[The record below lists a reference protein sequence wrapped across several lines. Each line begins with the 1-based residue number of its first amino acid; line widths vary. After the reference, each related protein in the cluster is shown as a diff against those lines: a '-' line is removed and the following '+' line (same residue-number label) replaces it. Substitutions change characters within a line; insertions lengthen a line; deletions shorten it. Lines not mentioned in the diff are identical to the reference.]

1 MVNPDRVTERSD
13 TDKVSNTAGI
23 NHVDCVDMKI
33 EDRYWE
39 QALWLHRQYPVV
51 DMHLDLAGEMLLR
64 HELGEQNVL
73 YQRYLKNFYQAGI
86 RVIASSVYVAN
97 CDLDHAWANAGM
109 QIALIKGEIVTCNLE
124 IGRNRKEQTY
134 DRVRLICSREDLQK
148 VLEGNELGILLYMEG
163 LDCIGSDLWRLGEL
177 FGQGVRGAA
186 LTWSRKDALAT
197 GCCKA
202 SEHRQIPGG
211 LTEKGM
217 VAVRRLEELSMFLDV
232 SHLNDDGFAD
242 VCRISTRP
250 FVATHSNSRTVY
262 DNYRNLTDGQ
272 MQNLAQQ
279 GGVMGL
285 NGCRYIT
292 GSLNGGHLIRMC
304 EHMEYETARL
314 GADHVGFGFDL
325 CDSYD
330 EARARLLGK
339 EPPVQKDDCL
349 PDHARIPMVTAA
361 LLQRGMAEED
371 VIFLMGKSWI
381 SYLQKVLP

>member
-1 MVNPDRVTERSD
+1 MVNPDSMTERSCID
-13 TDKVSNTAGI
+13 HVSSTAGI
-23 NHVDCVDMKI
+23 NHTDNINMKI
-33 EDRYWE
+33 ENRYLE
-39 QALWLHRQYPVV
+39 QALRLHRHYPVV

-73 YQRYLKNFYQAGI
+73 YHRYLRNFYEAGI
-86 RVIASSVYVAN
+86 RVLASSVYVAD
-97 CDLDHAWANAGM
+97 CDLDHAWANARM
-109 QIALIKGEIVTCNLE
+109 QIALIKGEIATCNLE
-124 IGRNRKEQTY
+124 IRCNHEEQTY
-134 DRVRLICSREDLQK
+134 DRVRLIRSREELQK

-163 LDCIGSDLWRLGEL
+163 LDCIGSDVWKLEEL

-186 LTWSRKDALAT
+186 LTWSRKDTLAT

-217 VAVRRLEELSMFLDV
+217 AAVRKLEELSMFLDV

-242 VCRISTRP
+242 VFRITTRP
-250 FVATHSNSRTVY
+250 FAATHSNSRTVY

-304 EHMEYETARL
+304 EHIEYEAARL

-330 EARARLLGK
+330 EARARLQGK

-349 PDHARIPMVTAA
+349 PDHTQIPLVTAA
-361 LLQRGMAEED
+361 LLQRGMTEED
-371 VIFLMGKSWI
+371 VIFIIGKSWI
-381 SYLQKVLP
+381 SYLQEVLP